1 MMNSLLEYSRLT
13 MAMSDFDQ
21 TRLAKITR
29 LLGFASVMTVVLFIL
44 LPVSFIIFSLL
55 DKTTSPH
62 RPDSEM
68 LAHFYQ
74 HEHEFEQLAQA
85 LLTEEEI
92 RVVYPD
98 SGSCQP
104 VQPETISE
112 QAMERCEAYVA
123 LFQKLGFGW
132 AYSGP
137 EPLFLTISTSGL
149 SVSGSSKGYLY
160 TSNPQG
166 TIVEDTDQ
174 WDGRTQM
181 QLRPIKQNWYIFF
194 LRS

>member
-1 MMNSLLEYSRLT
+1 
-13 MAMSDFDQ
+13 MSDLGP
-21 TRLAKITR
+21 TPLAKTIR
-29 LLGFASVMTVVLFIL
+29 LLVFAAVMFIVLFIL
-44 LPVSFIIFSLL
+44 LPIFLIILPFLG
-55 DKTTSPH
+55 KTSAH

-85 LLTEEEI
+85 LLAEEEI
-92 RVVYPD
+92 RIVYPD
-98 SGSCQP
+98 SGHCEP

-112 QAMERCEAYVA
+112 QAMERCEAYMA

-132 AYSGP
+132 AYLGR
-137 EPLFLTISTSGL
+137 EPLFLTMSTSGL
-149 SVSGSSKGYLY
+149 GISGGSKGYLY
-160 TSNPQG
+160 TSNLQG

-174 WDGRTQM
+174 WDGRTYM
-181 QLRPIKQNWYIFF
+181 QVLPIKGNWYIFF